1 MCSTSLAVS
10 SILSQ
15 VCAVPAWKS
24 PESCHRY
31 VKYQP
36 GSLQYIVTGMC
47 IVPAWKSPASC
58 HRYVQYQPGSLQ
70 YLVTC
75 M

>member
-1 MCSTSLAVS
+1 MCSTSLEVS

-36 GSLQYIVTGMC
+36 GSLQCIVTGMC
-47 IVPAWKSPASC
+47 STSLDVSSILSQVCVVPAWKSPVYC
-58 HRYVQYQPGSLQ
+58 HRFV
-70 YLVTC
+70 
-75 M
+75 